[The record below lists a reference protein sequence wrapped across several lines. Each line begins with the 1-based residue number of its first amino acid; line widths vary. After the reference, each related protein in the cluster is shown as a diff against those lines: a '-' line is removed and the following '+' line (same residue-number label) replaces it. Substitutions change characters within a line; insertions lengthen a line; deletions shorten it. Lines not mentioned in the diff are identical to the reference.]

1 MRTQYKVI
9 IGVAVAILLI
19 IVGIGIAGY
28 FTSQSTSQSTSI
40 VQIPI
45 VQITGSNLE
54 IEYTGA
60 FGGYFGPS
68 SQSRGG
74 ALTTTAGSTIT
85 YTFTLTS
92 NAILLTHSINQI
104 ALGTPGFTLL
114 SISPSLPYSVGP
126 GGSVT
131 ITLVIQVPNTSYAGP
146 LNIIIVTS

>member
-1 MRTQYKVI
+1 MRTRNKVF

-28 FTSQSTSQSTSI
+28 LTPT
-40 VQIPI
+40 
-45 VQITGSNLE
+45 VQITAVNLE
-54 IEYTGA
+54 IEYTGI

-68 SQSRGG
+68 SQSLGG
-74 ALTTTAGSTIT
+74 TLSTTAGSTIT

-104 ALGTPGFTLL
+104 ALGTPGFALL
-114 SISPSLPYSVGP
+114 SISPSLPYSVSP

-131 ITLVIQVPNTSYAGP
+131 ITLVIQAPNTNYIGP
-146 LNIIIVTS
+146 LSIVVVTS

>member
-1 MRTQYKVI
+1 MRTRNKVI

-68 SQSRGG
+68 SQGFRST
-74 ALTTTAGSTIT
+74 LTTTAGSTIT

-131 ITLVIQVPNTSYAGP
+131 ITLVIQVPNTNYVGT